1 MLRRIKLYG
10 SLAKF
15 IGKRVLYADVASAA
29 EAVRFLVAN
38 WPEVRQH
45 MGDKH
50 YKVFVG
56 DWNVSTDELHAPAGQ
71 QEIKIVPVVGGAG
84 KVGQIIA
91 GAALFAVSFLA
102 TAGGGAVFG
111 AAFAKNLGLLA
122 AGQAIG
128 GALVF
133 GGVAQLLTPTPQLG
147 ATATGNAGGLGG
159 TAASVGTGAD
169 SGKDPR
175 KSYNFSGIQNVSRQG
190 LSVPT
195 AIPFCA
201 LSMFGAKAR
210 SKVLPHPSKTVAP
223 MQGRLQASS

>member
-15 IGKRVLYADVASAA
+15 IGKRVLYADVATAA

-56 DWNVSTDELHAPAGQ
+56 DWNISTDELHAPAGQ

-84 KVGQIIA
+84 KVVQIIA

-102 TAGGGAVFG
+102 TAGGGAIFG

-122 AGQAIG
+122 FGQAIG
-128 GALVF
+128 AALVF
-133 GGVAQLLTPTPQLG
+133 GGAAQLLTPTPQLG
-147 ATATGNAGGLGG
+147 PTATGNAGGLGG
-159 TAASVGTGAD
+159 VGAGTGAD

-190 LSVPT
+190 LSVPVIYGET
-195 AIPFCA
+195 IVGSVVVSA
-201 LSMFGAKAR
+201 GVDVD
-210 SKVLPHPSKTVAP
+210 KVKK
-223 MQGRLQASS
+223 

>member
-56 DWNVSTDELHAPAGQ
+56 DWNIFTDELHAPAGQ
-71 QEIKIVPVVGGAG
+71 QEIKIVPVVGGAN
-84 KVGQIIA
+84 KVVQIIA
-91 GAALFAVSFLA
+91 GAALVAFSLA
-102 TAGGGAVFG
+102 FPGIGASIGGA
-111 AAFAKNLGLLA
+111 AMTQIGL
-122 AGQAIG
+122 IG
-128 GALVF
+128 GALIL

-147 ATATGNAGGLGG
+147 ATATGNAGGLKG

-190 LSVPT
+190 LSVPVIYGET
-195 AIPFCA
+195 IVGSVVVSAGIDVD
-201 LSMFGAKAR
+201 
-210 SKVLPHPSKTVAP
+210 KVKK
-223 MQGRLQASS
+223 

>member
-84 KVGQIIA
+84 KFGQIIV
-91 GAALFAVSFLA
+91 GAILVAAAILVPGLGFSLS
-102 TAGGGAVFG
+102 GAIVT
-111 AAFAKNLGLLA
+111 KVGL
-122 AGQAIG
+122 IG
-128 GALVF
+128 GALIL
-133 GGVAQLLTPTPQLG
+133 GGVAQLLTSTPQLG
-147 ATATGNAGGLGG
+147 LTATGNAGGLGG
-159 TAASVGTGAD
+159 TAAGVGTGAD

-190 LSVPT
+190 LSVPVIYGET
-195 AIPFCA
+195 IVGSVVVSAGIDVD
-201 LSMFGAKAR
+201 
-210 SKVLPHPSKTVAP
+210 KVKK
-223 MQGRLQASS
+223 